1 MDTWWRRH
9 RPRLP
14 HLAVDVL
21 VAVSTAVIDY
31 YGAYSEAHNP
41 VQGDP
46 TLKLPTVPSWAYL
59 LVVFAGLALLG
70 RRRWPHGTF
79 VVVLTLTVGY
89 TVLGYNDGAPLLAV
103 AVGLYSLAT
112 NAGARATWTALAV
125 SIVLIVVALSL
136 FEPFGLTQGPLTV
149 LPFEML
155 AGAGSGFAVA
165 NRRAQIAQMRDRA
178 EQAERTR
185 EEEAHRRVDAE
196 RLRIA
201 RELHDVVA
209 HSMATINV
217 QAGVAVHLLREQ
229 PDQVA
234 QAVEALEAVRSI
246 SKEALGELRG
256 ILNLLRSSDE
266 ADPMAPVPGLS
277 QLDDLVAVSARA
289 GLATAVEVTGDPR
302 RLPAAVD
309 LTAYRVV
316 QEALTNT
323 LRHAGP
329 AQATVRLLY
338 GPVELHVE
346 VSDDGRGPTGPGSSG
361 TDGNGLRGM
370 RERAEAVGGQVRAG
384 PGDSGG
390 FVVRA
395 VLPYGP
401 VAQPA
406 SSAPSQEA
414 QWT

>member
-1 MDTWWRRH
+1 
-9 RPRLP
+9 
-14 HLAVDVL
+14 
-21 VAVSTAVIDY
+21 
-31 YGAYSEAHNP
+31 
-41 VQGDP
+41 
-46 TLKLPTVPSWAYL
+46 
-59 LVVFAGLALLG
+59 
-70 RRRWPHGTF
+70 
-79 VVVLTLTVGY
+79 
-89 TVLGYNDGAPLLAV
+89 
-103 AVGLYSLAT
+103 
-112 NAGARATWTALAV
+112 
-125 SIVLIVVALSL
+125 
-136 FEPFGLTQGPLTV
+136 
-149 LPFEML
+149 ML

-165 NRRAQIAQMRDRA
+165 SRRAQIAQMRDRA

-201 RELHDVVA
+201 RELHDIVA

-229 PDQVA
+229 PDQVG

-266 ADPMAPVPGLS
+266 ADPIAPVPGLS
-277 QLDDLVAVSARA
+277 QLDDLVAMSARA
-289 GLATAVEVTGDPR
+289 GLATAVEVTGEPR

-329 AQATVRLLY
+329 ARATVRLAY
-338 GPVELHVE
+338 EPAELRVE
-346 VSDDGRGPTGPGSSG
+346 VSDDGRGPNGSGSSDL
-361 TDGNGLRGM
+361 DGNGLRGM
-370 RERAEAVGGQVRAG
+370 RERAEAVGGQVRTG
-384 PGDSGG
+384 PGDGGG

-395 VLPYGP
+395 ILPYGP
-401 VAQPA
+401 LAPPT
-406 SSAPSQEA
+406 SSAPAQEA